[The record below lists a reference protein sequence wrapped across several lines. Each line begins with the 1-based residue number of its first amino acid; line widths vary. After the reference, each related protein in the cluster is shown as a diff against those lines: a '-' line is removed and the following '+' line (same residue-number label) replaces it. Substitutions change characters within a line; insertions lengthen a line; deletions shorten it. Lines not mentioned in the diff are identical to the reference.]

1 MVQEKLRLI
10 NNYKSYSYNGSKL
23 RYLSLLLTLPK

>member
-1 MVQEKLRLI
+1 MAHEKLRLL
-10 NNYKSYSYNGSKL
+10 NNYKSYNGSKL

>member
-10 NNYKSYSYNGSKL
+10 NNYKSYNGSKL

>member
-10 NNYKSYSYNGSKL
+10 NNYKSYNGSKL
-23 RYLSLLLTLPK
+23 RYLSLLIILSK